1 MKSKNI
7 YLLSGKKSKLHLQ
20 MAVKFAR
27 IEKNTSGENA
37 FFKKQRKFHG
47 VEQFATFS

>member
-1 MKSKNI
+1 
-7 YLLSGKKSKLHLQ
+7 

>member
-1 MKSKNI
+1 VENSPNVKKKN
-7 YLLSGKKSKLHLQ
+7 LLQ

-37 FFKKQRKFHG
+37 FFKK
-47 VEQFATFS
+47 

>member
-1 MKSKNI
+1 VENSPNV
-7 YLLSGKKSKLHLQ
+7 KKRSHLQ

-37 FFKKQRKFHG
+37 FFKK
-47 VEQFATFS
+47 